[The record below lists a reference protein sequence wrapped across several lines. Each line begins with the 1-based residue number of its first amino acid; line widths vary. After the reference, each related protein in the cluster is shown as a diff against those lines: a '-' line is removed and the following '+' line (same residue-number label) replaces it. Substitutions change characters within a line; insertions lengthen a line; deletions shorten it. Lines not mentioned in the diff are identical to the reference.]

1 MHSKSFSWAIL
12 PVLLLL
18 LSGCGPLK
26 RLDAVPAEKTTQAV
40 IPGIPNARFWVDKEL
55 EPFMGDV
62 LASLGREKAYLERSG
77 HSGPMPPANFLAI
90 SGGGDNGAFGAGLL
104 VGWTQSGTRPE
115 FKGVTGIS
123 TGALIAPFAFLGAEY
138 DDKLRTVYTSISP
151 KDVVEPRSFLAAV
164 TSDALAD
171 NHPLWELLPRYVDA
185 EMLAKIAREYTEKGR
200 ILLMA
205 TTNLDA
211 RRPVVWNMG
220 AIAASGHSQAPELFR
235 RVMLAS
241 AAIPGAFPPVL
252 FDVEVDGKPH
262 QELHVDGGAMAQ
274 LFLYPPRLMAT
285 VRANG
290 IKIPERER
298 HAYLIRNARLDP
310 DWQAVERSTMSIAGR
325 AINSLIHSQGVGD
338 LYRIYTT
345 TQRDGLD
352 FNLAYIGADFNAPH
366 KEEFDNAYM
375 RALFDYGYQQARNGY
390 PWQKTPPGIQAEPP
404 ATGKP

>member
-1 MHSKSFSWAIL
+1 
-12 PVLLLL
+12 
-18 LSGCGPLK
+18 
-26 RLDAVPAEKTTQAV
+26 
-40 IPGIPNARFWVDKEL
+40 
-55 EPFMGDV
+55 
-62 LASLGREKAYLERSG
+62 
-77 HSGPMPPANFLAI
+77 
-90 SGGGDNGAFGAGLL
+90 
-104 VGWTQSGTRPE
+104 
-115 FKGVTGIS
+115 
-123 TGALIAPFAFLGAEY
+123 
-138 DDKLRTVYTSISP
+138 
-151 KDVVEPRSFLAAV
+151 
-164 TSDALAD
+164 
-171 NHPLWELLPRYVDA
+171 
-185 EMLAKIAREYTEKGR
+185 
-200 ILLMA
+200 
-205 TTNLDA
+205 
-211 RRPVVWNMG
+211 
-220 AIAASGHSQAPELFR
+220 
-235 RVMLAS
+235 MLAS

-390 PWQKTPPGIQAEPP
+390 PWQKTPPGIQVDPREGGKEN
-404 ATGKP
+404 GKPDEHGGSRRP